1 MTNAQNNHIVV
12 GVLSSHPWNCMFAWS
27 QSSHKRIQMNI
38 VFKSMYILYEISQ
51 KVYKHPMMMKVL
63 VSFDYV

>member
-1 MTNAQNNHIVV
+1 
-12 GVLSSHPWNCMFAWS
+12 MFAWS
-27 QSSHKRIQMNI
+27 QSSHKRTQMNI
-38 VFKSMYILYEISQ
+38 VFISLYILYEISQ